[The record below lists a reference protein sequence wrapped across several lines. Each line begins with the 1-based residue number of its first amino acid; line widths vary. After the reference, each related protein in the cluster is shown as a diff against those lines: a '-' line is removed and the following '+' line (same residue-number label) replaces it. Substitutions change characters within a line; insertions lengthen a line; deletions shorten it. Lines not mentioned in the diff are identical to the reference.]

1 MRAILP
7 GSPKRFLPCLTL
19 FLAPA
24 LLFAGAD
31 PSGAGRLPQVPA
43 DPAME
48 PLLIVLER
56 RTPDY
61 EAVEKTALQPPK
73 KTISLGLSTKLY
85 QCWKLRLMG
94 GHGLQAFAV
103 MERLKSL
110 QTAMRNERSELLKDL
125 ASYAAAQKP
134 DPSSRA
140 RIEARAGSL
149 ADILSAYRSAEEAGL
164 RNGLI
169 QAAKSWLGGG
179 VKVTPRLSEND
190 YVMTYDDSVPEC
202 PSERQR

>member
-7 GSPKRFLPCLTL
+7 GSSKRLLPCLAL

-110 QTAMRNERSELLKDL
+110 QTALRNERSELLKDL

-149 ADILSAYRSAEEAGL
+149 ADLLSAYRSAEEAGL

>member
-1 MRAILP
+1 MGMAMRAILCQ
-7 GSPKRFLPCLTL
+7 LLI
-19 FLAPA
+19 PA
-24 LLFAGAD
+24 LLHAGTD
-31 PSGAGRLPQVPA
+31 PSSAGRLPQVPA

-48 PLLIVLER
+48 PLLSVLES

-61 EAVEKTALQPPK
+61 ETVERTVLQPPM

-94 GHGLQAFAV
+94 GHGLQAYAV

-110 QTAMRNERSELLKDL
+110 QTALKNERSELLKDL
-125 ASYAAAQKP
+125 AAYAEASKP
-134 DPSSRA
+134 DSHSRS

-149 ADILSAYRSAEEAGL
+149 ADLLSAYRSAEEAGL

-169 QAAKSWLGGG
+169 SAAKGWLGGG
-179 VKVTPRLSEND
+179 VKVTPRLSEKD
-190 YVMTYDDSVPEC
+190 YVITYDDSVPEC
-202 PSERQR
+202 PSEKPR